1 MNNNEKNLNKNMGN
15 KQLILIPKIED
26 YIEYSLN
33 ILLKLPRTEKF
44 SIGSEYKK
52 IIYTILE
59 NILLINKLYKKEN
72 TKEILKLL
80 NEIDA
85 KLNTNRILLRIMKKQ
100 RWIGENKFDICIN
113 KIYEIGKIVGG
124 LVKYYAKIY

>member
-100 RWIGENKFDICIN
+100 RWIGENKFDICIKMSLIKN
-113 KIYEIGKIVGG
+113 
-124 LVKYYAKIY
+124 

>member
-1 MNNNEKNLNKNMGN
+1 MNNNEKNPNKNMGN

>member
-124 LVKYYAKIY
+124 LVKYYANQE

>member
-1 MNNNEKNLNKNMGN
+1 MGN

>member
-1 MNNNEKNLNKNMGN
+1 M
-15 KQLILIPKIED
+15 
-26 YIEYSLN
+26 
-33 ILLKLPRTEKF
+33 
-44 SIGSEYKK
+44 
-52 IIYTILE
+52 E